1 MAFWSDP
8 ISEPKRQY
16 RWVMYIDNIPQWIIK
31 QVNKPNFTVT
41 ESVHT
46 YINHNFYYPGK
57 VEYDPISVTLV
68 DPVDPD
74 AGEKMKNFLLNS
86 GYRFPTDPNDIST
99 ISKAAA
105 VASLGNVAIHQLGS
119 QGTEPIEIITLK
131 NPWVKS
137 VKFGDLSYDS
147 DDLVN
152 IELEIRYDFF
162 TYEKGAAASRAN
174 AFFDAI

>member
-1 MAFWSDP
+1 MCIRDS
-8 ISEPKRQY
+8 
-16 RWVMYIDNIPQWIIK
+16 
-31 QVNKPNFTVT
+31 
-41 ESVHT
+41 
-46 YINHNFYYPGK
+46 
-57 VEYDPISVTLV
+57 
-68 DPVDPD
+68 
-74 AGEKMKNFLLNS
+74 
-86 GYRFPTDPNDIST
+86 ST

-162 TYEKGAAASRAN
+162 TYEKGGAASRAN

>member
-1 MAFWSDP
+1 M
-8 ISEPKRQY
+8 
-16 RWVMYIDNIPQWIIK
+16 
-31 QVNKPNFTVT
+31 
-41 ESVHT
+41 
-46 YINHNFYYPGK
+46 
-57 VEYDPISVTLV
+57 
-68 DPVDPD
+68 DPD